1 MSARVTWEDS
11 ISGTKLHCATGE
23 RDVFIIAP
31 GDSFPDSYSGDSED
45 VDAVPRR
52 NVSLTEEDKTRL
64 TNQGVDEKLQQDD
77 LSIMKARFA
86 NDRQC
91 HVTDELSYKTASS
104 PVELTKGNVLRRIE
118 IFLKVSL
125 KPRGKS

>member
-1 MSARVTWEDS
+1 MASLYRVTWEDS

-23 RDVFIIAP
+23 RDVFIIAA
-31 GDSFPDSYSGDSED
+31 GDSCPGDSYSGGSED

-52 NVSLTEEDKTRL
+52 KVSLTEEDRRRL
-64 TNQGVDEKLQQDD
+64 TNQGVAVEFQQDD

-104 PVELTKGNVLRRIE
+104 PIELTKGNVL
-118 IFLKVSL
+118 SL
-125 KPRGKS
+125 KPRGKF